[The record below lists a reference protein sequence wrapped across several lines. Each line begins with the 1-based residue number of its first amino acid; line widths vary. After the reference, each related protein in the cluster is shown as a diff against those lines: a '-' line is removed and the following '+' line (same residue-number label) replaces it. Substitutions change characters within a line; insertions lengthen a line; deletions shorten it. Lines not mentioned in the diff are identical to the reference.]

1 MASVFLVPFTLSKLV
16 TGVAKIEQV
25 TKNLQPLRSGA
36 PPISSEE
43 LAQIYAD
50 WTKWRAEWARRRKI
64 FNTYVDSALRTDD
77 LCLGAAVVLLCW
89 CLYACFSSRF
99 WHLAVDGLP
108 PQEAKDLEEL
118 LGIERDT
125 PEHVALEQG
134 SFCQQVSNPL
144 KRKRA

>member
-50 WTKWRAEWARRRKI
+50 WTKWRAEWVRRRKI
-64 FNTYVDSALRTDD
+64 FNTYVDSALRTA
-77 LCLGAAVVLLCW
+77 LCVCAAAVLLCW
-89 CLYACFSSRF
+89 CLHARFSSRF
-99 WHLAVDGLP
+99 WHLAVDALP

-118 LGIERDT
+118 LGIELDT
-125 PEHVALEQG
+125 PEHAALEQG

>member
-1 MASVFLVPFTLSKLV
+1 VASVFLVPFTLSKLV

-50 WTKWRAEWARRRKI
+50 WTKWRAEWVRRRKI
-64 FNTYVDSALRTDD
+64 FNTYVDRRSVLALQ
-77 LCLGAAVVLLCW
+77 LCW
-89 CLYACFSSRF
+89 CLYARFSSRF
-99 WHLAVDGLP
+99 WHLAVDALP
-108 PQEAKDLEEL
+108 PDEAKDLEEF
-118 LGIERDT
+118 LGIEQDT

-144 KRKRA
+144 KRKRV

>member
-1 MASVFLVPFTLSKLV
+1 MTSIFLVPFTLSKLV
-16 TGVAKIEQV
+16 TVLAKIEQV

-36 PPISSEE
+36 PPISAEE

-50 WTKWRAEWARRRKI
+50 WTKWRAEWVRRRKV
-64 FNTYVDSALRTDD
+64 FNTYVDSALRADVIS
-77 LCLGAAVVLLCW
+77 LGATVVLLGW
-89 CLYACFSSRF
+89 CLYARFSSRF
-99 WHLAVDGLP
+99 WHLAVDALP

-125 PEHVALEQG
+125 PEHIVLEQG
-134 SFCQQVSNPL
+134 SFCQQATNPL